1 MPIQVWILA
10 LAAIAGIIGLAV
22 LVLRRSGAAASGNAE
37 LPTEWPL
44 TQRPIFSPEERAL
57 YRQLRTA
64 LPQAVEP
71 LRLQLQI
78 LSAVNQIAEIAEPL
92 RTLIGRTP
100 KGERWAY
107 RTGSQS
113 GCCSS

>member
-64 LPQAVEP
+64 LPHHMILAKLP
-71 LRLQLQI
+71 LVLAGALLLYTLLRRLPGSSWL
-78 LSAVNQIAEIAEPL
+78 L
-92 RTLIGRTP
+92 RGVSGRV
-100 KGERWAY
+100 G
-107 RTGSQS
+107 
-113 GCCSS
+113 

>member
-44 TQRPIFSPEERAL
+44 TQRPIFSPEERAEAAEDML
-57 YRQLRTA
+57 ADVL
-64 LPQAVEP
+64 E
-71 LRLQLQI
+71 
-78 LSAVNQIAEIAEPL
+78 SAA
-92 RTLIGRTP
+92 
-100 KGERWAY
+100 
-107 RTGSQS
+107 
-113 GCCSS
+113 